1 MCLNVEIYTLIKLS
15 VLSKVKKGVMV
26 IMSNIKAITKPIS
39 IEEVIEIAEEK
50 LINNPSDEELKTL
63 IQKLKDMKIG

>member
-1 MCLNVEIYTLIKLS
+1 MFHKMS

-50 LINNPSDEELKTL
+50 LINNPSDEELKVL